1 MATSYRLDP
10 IVEIEF
16 SRVWEHRLQQTG
28 SLLLP
33 SVSRSSI
40 DGERKRFTQLGA
52 GEMRKITGRS
62 LATHPD
68 DSTIFARWI
77 VAEKFERVTWVDEWD
92 QKEIG
97 QLPDPVGPHMEQHV
111 MAYGRTVDAVIRDAA
126 QGQSIT
132 GDTGT
137 TLVALPASQIVA
149 KDYVRTGTPT
159 RSGLTF
165 AKVAK
170 AVRILNVN
178 KVPQM
183 GRFAVISSQEQDDLI
198 SDVEEL
204 KNSRYT
210 NVQPITDGTL
220 DGKTWM
226 GLKWIVNYEDLTT
239 TADDNGLG
247 DVRNCLVYQKDF
259 VVFGDGE
266 RRASVDL
273 LPLYSHS
280 TQVRTRA
287 RMGATRKQEEAVVII
302 ETYHATGA

>member
-1 MATSYRLDP
+1 MATSYILDP

-16 SRVWEHRLQQTG
+16 SRVWEFRLQQMG

-33 SVSRSSI
+33 TVSRSTI
-40 DGERKRFTQLGA
+40 DGDRKRFTQLGA

-77 VAEKFERVTWVDEWD
+77 VPEKFERVTWVDEWD

-111 MAYGRTVDAVIRDAA
+111 MAYGRTVDAVIRDAVE
-126 QGQSIT
+126 GQAIT

-137 TLVALPASQIVA
+137 TLVALPSSQIVL
-149 KDYVRTGTPT
+149 KDYVRTGAAA
-159 RSGLTF
+159 RSGMTF
-165 AKVAK
+165 AKVGKAK
-170 AVRILNVN
+170 RILDTN
-178 KVPQM
+178 KVPLSD
-183 GRFAVISSQEQDDLI
+183 RYAVISSQEQDDLVQ
-198 SDVEEL
+198 DVEEL

-226 GLKWIVNYEDLTT
+226 GFKWIVNYEDLTVA
-239 TADDNGLG
+239 ADSNGLG
-247 DVRNCLVYQKDF
+247 DVRNCLFYHKSF

-287 RMGATRKQEEAVVII
+287 RMGATRKQEEAVVVV
-302 ETYHATGA
+302 ETYHVTGA

>member
-1 MATSYRLDP
+1 MATSYVLDP

-16 SRVWEHRLQQTG
+16 SRVWEFRLQQMG

-33 SVSRSSI
+33 TVSRSTI
-40 DGERKRFTQLGA
+40 DGDRKRFTQLGA

-77 VAEKFERVTWVDEWD
+77 VPEKFERVTWVDEWD

-111 MAYGRTVDAVIRDAA
+111 MAYGRTVDAVIRDAVE
-126 QGQSIT
+126 GQSIT

-137 TLVALPASQIVA
+137 TLVALPSSQIVL
-149 KDYVRTGTPT
+149 KDYVRTGAAA

-165 AKVAK
+165 AKVGKAK
-170 AVRILNVN
+170 RILDTN
-178 KVPQM
+178 KVPLSD
-183 GRFAVISSQEQDDLI
+183 RYAVISSQEQDDLVQ
-198 SDVEEL
+198 DVEEL

-226 GLKWIVNYEDLTT
+226 GFKWIVNYEDLTVA
-239 TADDNGLG
+239 ADSNGLG
-247 DVRNCLVYQKDF
+247 DVRNCLFYHKSF

-287 RMGATRKQEEAVVII
+287 RMGATRKQEEAVVVV
-302 ETYHATGA
+302 ETYHVTGA